1 MQAKVLFTL
10 VVPLEFIG
18 PDRTNIDNLRNV
30 VALVKVSP
38 SHLNI
43 WPAQ

>member
-1 MQAKVLFTL
+1 MLANVLFTL

-18 PDRTNIDNLRNV
+18 PGRSNIDNPRNV
-30 VALVKVSP
+30 VALVKISA

-43 WPAQ
+43 WAAK